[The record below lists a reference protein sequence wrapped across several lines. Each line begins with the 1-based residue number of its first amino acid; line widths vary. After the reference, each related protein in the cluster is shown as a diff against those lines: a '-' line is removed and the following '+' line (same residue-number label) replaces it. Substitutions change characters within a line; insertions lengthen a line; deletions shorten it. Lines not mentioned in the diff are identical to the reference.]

1 MLWEIEIRPKGADP
15 ERDRVHEEH
24 HLLTHGRDGTTLIT
38 ATARGFLIEG
48 DLSHEQA
55 DRLMSELLV
64 DPLAESGRLGKLNEI
79 AGPDRLATV
88 LLKPGVMDPQALS
101 IVDAAHDLGLDV
113 VSVRGFRRYYGPP
126 LSAEAKDVLF
136 RKVLANDAI
145 EQVVEGRL
153 ALEHLTVGAPYTFKR
168 ITVPLHNLDDAG
180 LEKLSRD
187 GQLSLSLPEMQT
199 IQA

>member
-1 MLWEIEIRPKGADP
+1 
-15 ERDRVHEEH
+15 
-24 HLLTHGRDGTTLIT
+24 
-38 ATARGFLIEG
+38 
-48 DLSHEQA
+48 
-55 DRLMSELLV
+55 
-64 DPLAESGRLGKLNEI
+64 
-79 AGPDRLATV
+79 TV

-153 ALEHLTVGAPYTFKR
+153 ALERLTVGAPYAFKR

-199 IQA
+199 IQAHFREQGRDPTDVELETLAQTWSEHCSHKTLK